1 MRTAI
6 RAGLA
11 LIITA
16 SAGCHATNAEDFPSR
31 PIILVSTYAAGS
43 GNDIIARAVGRGM
56 SEVLKQTVV
65 IENRAGASGTIG
77 LNYVSRS
84 KPDGYTLAMGGI
96 GSVVLH
102 PAFEGTRETFNP
114 QEALAPVAL
123 VADGSPVLVV
133 NAALGVK
140 TLPELLALAR
150 KQQVTYGSPGVG
162 SSMHFTG
169 ELLKEVAGVPLVHVA
184 YRGQGIVMND
194 VLAGTINFAFLNLPV
209 VIPLLHDSRVRILAI
224 AAKKRAP
231 QLPDVPTTGEL
242 GYPKVVMQNW
252 YAIYAP
258 HGTPAPIIEKLTKTI
273 QQGMALPAI
282 QNLITTTTGL
292 VPLAEGPEELAKQ
305 TAEDIAKWKPIA
317 DGLRK

>member
-102 PAFEGTRETFNP
+102 GLRRDARDLQAARSACPGGARRRRLACPCRQRRTRRE
-114 QEALAPVAL
+114 
-123 VADGSPVLVV
+123 
-133 NAALGVK
+133 
-140 TLPELLALAR
+140 
-150 KQQVTYGSPGVG
+150 Y
-162 SSMHFTG
+162 
-169 ELLKEVAGVPLVHVA
+169 
-184 YRGQGIVMND
+184 
-194 VLAGTINFAFLNLPV
+194 LAGTACAGAQAAGHLRQ
-209 VIPLLHDSRVRILAI
+209 SLAW
-224 AAKKRAP
+224 AAP
-231 QLPDVPTTGEL
+231 C
-242 GYPKVVMQNW
+242 
-252 YAIYAP
+252 IS
-258 HGTPAPIIEKLTKTI
+258 PASC
-273 QQGMALPAI
+273 
-282 QNLITTTTGL
+282 
-292 VPLAEGPEELAKQ
+292 
-305 TAEDIAKWKPIA
+305 
-317 DGLRK
+317 